1 MMKSN
6 FEVHET
12 IRQVKMA
19 MDLFDH
25 NHSGVEWYANI
36 WHRELTSFEMA
47 ERKRLS
53 YSIKLKLI
61 TALQV
66 PKLIESKIHLIIL
79 GAMTQSLKEIEH
91 YDSLEDGTEKDY
103 LKKATMRLKTNL
115 KYLVEI
121 VIPHGLK
128 MSVMLKGLNVDSSS
142 STLSRYFE
150 IAHDIKVIEKWI
162 IQPFNAEDNVGALV
176 EWDLE
181 NGVYKLKSSK
191 SD

>member
-6 FEVHET
+6 FVVHET
-12 IRQVKMA
+12 IRQVKICL
-19 MDLFDH
+19 DVYDH
-25 NHSGVEWYANI
+25 NQSGVEWFANI

-66 PKLIESKIHLIIL
+66 PKLIESKMHLIIL

-91 YDSLEDGTEKDY
+91 YDKLEDGTEKEY
-103 LKKATMRLKTNL
+103 MKKATMRLKINF
-115 KYLVEI
+115 KYLVEV
-121 VIPHGLK
+121 VIPYSLK
-128 MSVMLKGLNVDSSS
+128 MSGMLKGLNVDSSS

-150 IAHDIKVIEKWI
+150 IAPVR
-162 IQPFNAEDNVGALV
+162 FN
-176 EWDLE
+176 
-181 NGVYKLKSSK
+181 
-191 SD
+191 

>member
-1 MMKSN
+1 MKSE

-12 IRQVKMA
+12 IRQVKIVL
-19 MDLFDH
+19 DVYDH
-25 NHSGVEWYANI
+25 NQSGVEWFANI
-36 WHRELTSFEMA
+36 WHRELMSFEMA
-47 ERKRLS
+47 ERKRLT
-53 YSIKLKLI
+53 YGIKLKLI

-91 YDSLEDGTEKDY
+91 YDKLEDGIEKEY
-103 LKKATMRLKTNL
+103 ITKATMRLKINL

-121 VIPHGLK
+121 VIPHSLK
-128 MSVMLKGLNVDSSS
+128 MSGMLKGLNVDSSS
-142 STLSRYFE
+142 STLSRYLE
-150 IAHDIKVIEKWI
+150 IAREIKVSEQWI

-181 NGVYKLKSSK
+181 NGVYKLMSSQK
-191 SD
+191 VQ

>member
-1 MMKSN
+1 MKSE

-12 IRQVKMA
+12 IRQVKICL
-19 MDLFDH
+19 DVFDH
-25 NHSGVEWYANI
+25 NLSGVEWFANI
-36 WHRELTSFEMA
+36 WHRELMSFEMA

-53 YSIKLKLI
+53 YGIQLKLI

-66 PKLIESKIHLIIL
+66 PLLMESKMQLIVL

-91 YDSLEDGTEKDY
+91 YDKLEDGIEKEY
-103 LKKATMRLKTNL
+103 ITKATMRLKINL

-121 VIPHGLK
+121 VIPHSLK
-128 MSVMLKGLNVDSSS
+128 MSGMLKGLNVDSSS
-142 STLSRYFE
+142 STLSRYLE
-150 IAHDIKVIEKWI
+150 IAREIKVIEQWI

-181 NGVYKLKSSK
+181 NGVYKLMSSK
-191 SD
+191 QVQ

>member
-1 MMKSN
+1 MKAE

-12 IRQVKMA
+12 IRQVKICL
-19 MDLFDH
+19 DVYDH
-25 NHSGVEWYANI
+25 NQSGVEWFANI
-36 WHRELTSFEMA
+36 WHRELMSFEMA

-53 YSIKLKLI
+53 YGIQLQLI

-91 YDSLEDGTEKDY
+91 YDKLEDGIEKEY
-103 LKKATMRLKTNL
+103 ITKATMRLKINL
-115 KYLVEI
+115 NYLVEI
-121 VIPHGLK
+121 VIPYSLK
-128 MSVMLKGLNVDSSS
+128 MGGMLKGLNVDSSS
-142 STLSRYFE
+142 STLSRYLE
-150 IAHDIKVIEKWI
+150 IAREIKVIEQWI

-181 NGVYKLKSSK
+181 NGVYKLMSSK
-191 SD
+191 KVQ